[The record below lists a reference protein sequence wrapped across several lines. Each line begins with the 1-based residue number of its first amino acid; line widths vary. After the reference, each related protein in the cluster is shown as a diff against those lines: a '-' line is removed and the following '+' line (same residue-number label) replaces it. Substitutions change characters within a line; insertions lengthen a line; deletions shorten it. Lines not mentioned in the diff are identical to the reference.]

1 MATLVCVQMP
11 DIPDKLEVTMPGI
24 GVLQLINDKID
35 GVPRP
40 SQYVLKAMNSLSPA
54 LGPVYTFIRILDV
67 VIAITN
73 CQKAIPNAIMT
84 LNPSKIFE
92 CIEKLIQAFAN
103 LIPLIPPLTYVRMVL
118 DIVVALRVLVDDLL
132 STLVEIDK
140 EISRISNMLANA
152 VDNDD
157 TVALQ
162 IGECAKKNLNQN
174 VAGLMQIIEV
184 IVKILTVLMNL
195 MDTFSSL
202 LPAPA
207 QEKIDGLKKQILGID
222 VNVSASDFPPVSG
235 LKDGLF
241 IIRNVLQAIEQV
253 GKAILGLQFSLTEPP
268 FPTDFEFENP

>member
-1 MATLVCVQMP
+1 MATLVCVEMP